1 MNLFVNLNNLKHIKL
16 TNYVIYIKLSIETE
30 KEVIMKVILLKDVK
44 GTGKKGDV
52 VNVADGYGSNY
63 LIPNKLAKSATA
75 TNLNL
80 ANQEKASEQHKQE
93 LLLEA
98 AKDLKSKLD
107 NLDVVLTIKCG
118 ENGKTF
124 GSISNKEI
132 ADKLSEMGYE
142 IDKKKIEFSPVKT
155 IGLFDVKVKLHPSV
169 TAKIKLEVKPL

>member
-1 MNLFVNLNNLKHIKL
+1 
-16 TNYVIYIKLSIETE
+16 
-30 KEVIMKVILLKDVK
+30 MKVILLKDVK

-98 AKDLKSKLD
+98 AKDLKSKSG
-107 NLDVVLTIKCG
+107 IKTLA
-118 ENGKTF
+118 N
-124 GSISNKEI
+124 S
-132 ADKLSEMGYE
+132 
-142 IDKKKIEFSPVKT
+142 VK
-155 IGLFDVKVKLHPSV
+155 
-169 TAKIKLEVKPL
+169 